1 MFLGVVDMAFK
12 YKFEKL
18 LSIKENEK
26 DVVIGEYNDAVQ
38 KFEKAATKLY
48 QLLKQKEDLIDQQG
62 KQLTSGLNI
71 RQIQDLQRF
80 LPFLDKSIAEWQ
92 VQVAKARKFMEL
104 KQQLLLEK
112 NIEVKKYEIMKE
124 KSLAAYSQLEK
135 AEENKLMDEISIQQ
149 YMNRGN

>member
-1 MFLGVVDMAFK
+1 MVFK

-26 DVVIGEYNDAVQ
+26 DIVIGEYNDAVQ

-48 QLLKQKEDLIDQQG
+48 ELLKQKEDLIEQQG
-62 KQLTSGLNI
+62 KQLKFGLHI
-71 RQIQDLQRF
+71 GQILDLQRF
-80 LPFLDKSIAEWQ
+80 LPLLDKSIGEWQ
-92 VQVAKARKFMEL
+92 LQVAKARKFMEL
-104 KQQLLLEK
+104 KQQHLLEK
-112 NIEVKKYEIMKE
+112 NIEVKKFEIMKE
-124 KSLAAYSQLEK
+124 KSRDAYSLLEK

>member
-1 MFLGVVDMAFK
+1 MVFK
-12 YKFEKL
+12 YKFDKL

-26 DVVIGEYNDAVQ
+26 DIVIGEYNDAVQ
-38 KFEKAATKLY
+38 KFENAATRLY
-48 QLLKQKEDLIDQQG
+48 ELLKQKEDLIDQQSR
-62 KQLTSGLNI
+62 QLTSGSNI

-80 LPFLDKSIAEWQ
+80 LPLLDKSIAEWQ

-112 NIEVKKYEIMKE
+112 NIEVKKYEIIKE
-124 KSLAAYSQLEK
+124 KAWVAYSQLEK

>member
-1 MFLGVVDMAFK
+1 MVFT
-12 YKFEKL
+12 YKFDKL

-26 DVVIGEYNDAVQ
+26 DIVIGEYNDAVQ
-38 KFEKAATKLY
+38 KFENAATRLY
-48 QLLKQKEDLIDQQG
+48 ELLKQKEDLIDQQSR
-62 KQLTSGLNI
+62 QLTSGSNI

-80 LPFLDKSIAEWQ
+80 LPLLDKSIAEWQ

-112 NIEVKKYEIMKE
+112 NIEVKKYEIIKE
-124 KSLAAYSQLEK
+124 KAWVAYSQLEK

-149 YMNRGN
+149 YMYRGN

>member
-26 DVVIGEYNDAVQ
+26 DVVIGEYNDAAQ

-48 QLLKQKEDLIDQQG
+48 ELLKQKEDLIDQQG

-124 KSLAAYSQLEK
+124 KSLVAYSQLEK

>member
-1 MFLGVVDMAFK
+1 MAFK

-26 DVVIGEYNDAVQ
+26 DVVIGEYNDAAQ

-48 QLLKQKEDLIDQQG
+48 ELLKQKEDLIDQQG

-124 KSLAAYSQLEK
+124 KSLVAYSQLEK

>member
-1 MFLGVVDMAFK
+1 MVFK
-12 YKFEKL
+12 YKFDKL

-26 DVVIGEYNDAVQ
+26 DIVIGEYNDAVQ
-38 KFEKAATKLY
+38 KFENAATRLY
-48 QLLKQKEDLIDQQG
+48 ELLKQKEDLIDQQSR
-62 KQLTSGLNI
+62 QLTSGSNI

-80 LPFLDKSIAEWQ
+80 LPLLDKSIAEWQ

-112 NIEVKKYEIMKE
+112 NIEVKKYEIIKE
-124 KSLAAYSQLEK
+124 KAWVAYSQLEK

-149 YMNRGN
+149 YMYRGN

>member
-1 MFLGVVDMAFK
+1 MGGIDLAFK

-26 DVVIGEYNDAVQ
+26 DVVVGEYNDAVQ

-48 QLLKQKEDLIDQQG
+48 ELLKQKEDLIDQQG

-71 RQIQDLQRF
+71 RQIQDFQRF
-80 LPFLDKSIAEWQ
+80 LPLLDQSIAEWQ
-92 VQVAKARKFMEL
+92 IQVAKARKFMEL

-112 NIEVKKYEIMKE
+112 NIEVKKYEVIKK
-124 KSLAAYSQLEK
+124 KSWMAYSELEK
-135 AEENKLMDEISIQQ
+135 AEENKFMDEISIQQ

>member
-1 MFLGVVDMAFK
+1 MAFK

-26 DVVIGEYNDAVQ
+26 DVVVGEYNDAVQ
-38 KFEKAATKLY
+38 KFEEVATKLY
-48 QLLKQKEDLIDQQG
+48 ELLKQKEDLIDQQG
-62 KQLTSGLNI
+62 KQLTSGLNV
-71 RQIQDLQRF
+71 RQILDFQRF
-80 LPFLDKSIAEWQ
+80 LPLLDKSIAEWQ

-112 NIEVKKYEIMKE
+112 NIEVKKYEIMKK
-124 KSLAAYSQLEK
+124 KSWVTYSQLEK
-135 AEENKLMDEISIQQ
+135 AEENKFMDEISIQQ